1 MERPAASTRRE
12 IAPLHVP
19 WLQHE
24 HYPVTKVVCS
34 TVDGLVSSS
43 KHSLIRVVQELKR
56 GRANVD
62 KQLSQ
67 LDTQLLVLSD
77 YLDGKTST
85 MFPPHLIMYVEDTLD
100 IALPLATDGRR
111 LRGTG
116 KNTAVIQHFSDIF
129 KKEVEPPTPAMVED
143 DFNSDSPCTTTGL
156 WKYMYAYSFF
166 KTITLDDMEQALLL
180 DDPSICCE
188 DLKSIRGGEKGKIL
202 AGRDFQELQD
212 NFSLSRFTPHD
223 LDDFC
228 MERLVASLCAVNTS
242 ALMKVGD
249 DVTHSQ
255 PDDEDKHANVTT
267 EIITDTETSRPLHSI
282 NERSWNSK
290 GLTWV
295 LRNIGLL
302 EGNDKEI
309 ARAGLSSP
317 MDDEVSQEIRS
328 LQRQL
333 ETCVRE
339 TNETKRKLRRIMA
352 ETKPWLSEEKG
363 EEEATLEKYFA
374 MWQTK
379 KELARKKKLREKKR
393 QRRQGVNPNFQ
404 LQLYTSVVAAAV
416 ANLSPSMTLASSN
429 DRDPGKSSSMNPLLP
444 TALVLAWGGIQFP
457 CLANGRPWGEGY
469 PYPPR
474 SIPMDGG
481 GIS

>member
-1 MERPAASTRRE
+1 MERPVTTRRE
-12 IAPLHVP
+12 IAPLHLP

-24 HYPVTKVVCS
+24 HFPATKVVCS
-34 TVDGLVSSS
+34 TVNGLVYSS
-43 KHSLIRVVQELKR
+43 KNSLIKVVQELRR

-67 LDTQLLVLSD
+67 LDTQLLSLSD
-77 YLDGKTST
+77 YLDGKRST

-100 IALPLATDGRR
+100 ITMPLAPADGRR

-116 KNTAVIQHFSDIF
+116 NAAVIQHFSDSF
-129 KKEVEPPTPAMVED
+129 KKELEPPTPAMVED
-143 DFNSDSPCTTTGL
+143 DLNSESPCTTTGL
-156 WKYMYAYSFF
+156 WKYLYAYSFF
-166 KTITLDDMEQALLL
+166 KTITPDDMEQALLL
-180 DDPSICCE
+180 DANVHDDCIDPSIHCE
-188 DLKSIRGGEKGKIL
+188 DIKSIRGGEKDKL
-202 AGRDFQELQD
+202 LVGRDFQELQD
-212 NFSLSRFTPHD
+212 NFSLSRSTTHD
-223 LDDFC
+223 LDDIY
-228 MERLVASLCAVNTS
+228 MEVCCFRQLIRLVASLCAVGTP

-249 DVTHSQ
+249 QVIPSQ

-267 EIITDTETSRPLHSI
+267 ETITDMETSHSLRSTD
-282 NERSWNSK
+282 ERSWNSK

-309 ARAGLSSP
+309 ARVGLSSP

-333 ETCVRE
+333 QACVRE

-352 ETKPWLSEEKG
+352 ETKPWLFEEKR
-363 EEEATLEKYFA
+363 EEEATIEKYFT

-393 QRRQGVNPNFQ
+393 QRRQGVDSNFQ

-416 ANLSPSMTLASSN
+416 ANL
-429 DRDPGKSSSMNPLLP
+429 
-444 TALVLAWGGIQFP
+444 
-457 CLANGRPWGEGY
+457 
-469 PYPPR
+469 
-474 SIPMDGG
+474 
-481 GIS
+481 